1 MSLLKEEMLK
11 KYESVYND
19 TTIVF
24 ELFTPTIEMFVIS
37 VDPDSDIH
45 SEFVLVWGDYVA
57 NAWEETFEYLS
68 QAMARTAQLIHAS
81 EHNEF
86 MPESAVM
93 FTTHG
98 DEFVRAWNRFLK
110 ETTTSDHGDENND

>member
-24 ELFTPTIEMFVIS
+24 ELFTPTTEMFVIS

-45 SEFVLVWGDYVA
+45 NEFVLVWGDYVA
-57 NAWEETFEYLS
+57 NAWEETFQFLS
-68 QAMARTAQLIHAS
+68 QAMARTAQLIHIS
-81 EHNEF
+81 EHAEHD
-86 MPESAVM
+86 ETVM
-93 FTTHG
+93 FEKHG
-98 DEFVRAWNRFLK
+98 DEFISAWNVFLT
-110 ETTTSDHGDENND
+110 ETTSTIYGDENNV